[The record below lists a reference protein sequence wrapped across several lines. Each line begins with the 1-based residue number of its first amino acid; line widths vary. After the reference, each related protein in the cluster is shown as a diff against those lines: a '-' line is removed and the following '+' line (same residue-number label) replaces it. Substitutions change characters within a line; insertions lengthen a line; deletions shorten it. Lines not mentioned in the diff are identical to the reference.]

1 MLFWRAGS
9 RPAPSID
16 NNPRPAGFQESSASV
31 SEHSLKRFWQHRVE
45 WAESC
50 LRVRRKGTL
59 AHEKAVPR
67 QAQNW
72 GQAAPHAHKNRSL
85 PKMGRSV
92 RQATSR
98 VDRRSEE
105 HTSELQSREN
115 L

>member
-9 RPAPSID
+9 RPAPNID
-16 NNPRPAGFQESSASV
+16 NNPRPAGFQESSVPV

-50 LRVRRKGTL
+50 LRGRCKGTL
-59 AHEKAVPR
+59 AHEKAVPK

-85 PKMGRSV
+85 PFGDQPGGWYVLQKPGRANTHRKPPDCLLV
-92 RQATSR
+92 
-98 VDRRSEE
+98 
-105 HTSELQSREN
+105 
-115 L
+115 